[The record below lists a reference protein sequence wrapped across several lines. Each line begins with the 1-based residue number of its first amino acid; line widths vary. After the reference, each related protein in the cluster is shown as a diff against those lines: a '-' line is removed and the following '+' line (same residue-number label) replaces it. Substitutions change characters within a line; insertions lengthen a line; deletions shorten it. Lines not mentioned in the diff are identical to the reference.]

1 MSVIRVDKNKENPY
15 LIMNKTGLND
25 KNLSLKAKGL
35 LCYFL
40 SLPDNWKI
48 YESELVSHHKDGK
61 DSIRSAIK
69 ELLDKGYIERESKR
83 TDKGNFKG
91 YDYTVYEISRIGKPE
106 AENPITENPP
116 LLNNNI
122 LSNNKINNKYKDK
135 GAKHKV
141 SLYTFLKDKN
151 DISYDAIEVV
161 KYYIEVYSNYFDNGL
176 KYTEEEWTDIFED
189 ILYSEVHDDLGGS
202 IDTLKEAIDRH
213 FKTEY
218 KHKEM
223 YLLHN
228 FKGTTKD
235 NRLYESGIL

>member
-1 MSVIRVDKNKENPY
+1 MNKSSEGKRAFESAWKELIVTGY
-15 LIMNKTGLND
+15 LIQEKHN
-25 KNLSLKAKGL
+25 SSKGF
-35 LCYFL
+35 YY
-40 SLPDNWKI
+40 I
-48 YESELVSHHKDGK
+48 YD
-61 DSIRSAIK
+61 
-69 ELLDKGYIERESKR
+69 LLDEPKTPEVHFA
-83 TDKGNFKG
+83 DVGNPHVG
-91 YDYTVYEISRIGKPE
+91 NVVRNNNTYSNNT
-106 AENPITENPP
+106 NLNNT
-116 LLNNNI
+116 NNNI
-122 LSNNKINNKYKDK
+122 K

-176 KYTEEEWTDIFED
+176 KYTEEEWKDIFED

-202 IDTLKEAIDRH
+202 IDTFKEAIDRH

-235 NRLYESGIL
+235 NRLYESGINY